1 MDKSNYKPLFT
12 PRFHLTDGTLV
23 GMEVG
28 TIILEIVL
36 DADALGA
43 KEALQKCGQL
53 FTHLPRKGIHRGILY
68 SQPLDLPVNEI
79 SASIDVVK
87 LKRGVIMEMR
97 DDIRMASKGYA
108 FIESLH
114 AKNIEIVADDLY
126 SKADVTAAI
135 LMGIHYGQG
144 YFLSRNQATQKPV
157 KTVTKNPDG
166 GGLQRN
172 AGFIRVYLI
181 FLRGGHA

>member
-1 MDKSNYKPLFT
+1 MSMDKSNYKPVFT

-28 TIILEIVL
+28 TKILEIVL

-43 KEALQKCGQL
+43 KQALQKCGQL
-53 FTHLPRKGIHRGILY
+53 FTHLPRKGIHRGIFY

-79 SASIDVVK
+79 SASFDVVK

-97 DDIRMASKGYA
+97 DAIRMASKGYV
-108 FIESLH
+108 FIESLNS
-114 AKNIEIVADDLY
+114 KNIEIVADDLY

-144 YFLSRNQATQKPV
+144 YFLSGNQATQKPV

-166 GGLQRN
+166 GVLQRN
-172 AGFIRVYLI
+172 AGCFEDLFAFI
-181 FLRGGHA
+181 

>member
-1 MDKSNYKPLFT
+1 MSMDKNNYKPLFT

-28 TIILEIVL
+28 TKILEIVL

-43 KEALQKCGQL
+43 KEALQKCKQL
-53 FTHLPRKGIHRGILY
+53 FTDLPRQDIRRGILY
-68 SQPLDLPVNEI
+68 SQPLDLPVDEN
-79 SASIDVVK
+79 SASFDVVK
-87 LKRGVIMEMR
+87 LKRGVIMDMR
-97 DDIRMASKGYA
+97 DAITMASKGYV
-108 FIESLH
+108 FIESLNS
-114 AKNIEIVADDLY
+114 KNIEIVADYLY

-157 KTVTKNPDG
+157 KTVTKRNPNG
-166 GGLQRN
+166 GVFQRN
-172 AGFIRVYLI
+172 AGCFEDLFAFI
-181 FLRGGHA
+181 